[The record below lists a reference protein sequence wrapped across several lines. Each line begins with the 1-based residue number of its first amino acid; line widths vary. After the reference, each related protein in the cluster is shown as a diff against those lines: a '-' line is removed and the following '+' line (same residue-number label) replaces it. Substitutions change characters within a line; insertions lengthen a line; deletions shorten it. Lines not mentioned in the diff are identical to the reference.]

1 MFNELVIVDLD
12 DPSTLKNVNGQ
23 FEAII
28 HVAAASYGAPA
39 DLMRVTGIAT
49 ELLAR
54 RAIALDV
61 KRFVHVSAM
70 SVYGRP
76 NVPVVS
82 STTPIK
88 HSTPYGA
95 AKWAAEC
102 YLHDLQDRIPS
113 ISVRSPAIVGPLLG
127 THTHFLANVLRAMLI
142 GTENIRI
149 SNPDFLFNNIIH
161 QETLAEFL
169 VRLSQSSLHGFRAL
183 PVGSAQSESLIDLVE
198 YMSKRM
204 GYSGRLSWDSS
215 KSPPFAIK
223 IDEAVAMGCPTIT
236 AGQTLDLWLSDG
248 SESGLD

>member
-76 NVPVVS
+76 NVPIVS

-169 VRLSQSSLHGFRAL
+169 VRLSQSTLHGFRAL
-183 PVGSAQSESLIDLVE
+183 PVGSAQSEPLLNLIK
-198 YMSKRM
+198 YMSERSK
-204 GYSGRLSWDSS
+204 YSGRLIWESS
-215 KSPPFAIK
+215 GAPPFSIDN
-223 IDEAVAMGCPTIT
+223 DEAVSLGYRPISVRR
-236 AGQTLDLWLSDG
+236 TLELWLSA
-248 SESGLD
+248 